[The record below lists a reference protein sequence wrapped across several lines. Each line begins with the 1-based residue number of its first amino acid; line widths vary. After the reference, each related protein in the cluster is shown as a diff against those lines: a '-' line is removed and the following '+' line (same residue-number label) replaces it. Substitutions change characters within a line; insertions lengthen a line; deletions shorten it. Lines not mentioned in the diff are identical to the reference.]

1 MKKAFFYGDS
11 NTFGYDPADYYG
23 GRYPR
28 PQRWSYL
35 LEKALQG
42 EWEVVEDGMPG
53 RVIPAAGV
61 FREYLGKRLMA
72 DMPMD
77 LFGVMLGTND
87 LLGTKKP
94 SAAKTAREMDGFI
107 TFLLELGIE
116 KILLIAPPKIE
127 LTDQSFEASYV
138 EGDRSYAQLYRG
150 EGRELTRLYREL
162 AARRGLLFADASSW
176 DLDFAFDAVHLS
188 EKGNETFA
196 AEMAKVMVA
205 ID

>member
-87 LLGTKKP
+87 FLGTKRP

-107 TFLLELGIE
+107 TFLRELGIE

-127 LTDQSFEASYV
+127 LTDRSFEASYV
-138 EGDRSYAQLYRG
+138 EGDRSYAQLYRDEGQGAHAALQRTGGAPGTSVCGRVVVGSGFCLRRRTPVG
-150 EGRELTRLYREL
+150 EG
-162 AARRGLLFADASSW
+162 
-176 DLDFAFDAVHLS
+176 
-188 EKGNETFA
+188 K
-196 AEMAKVMVA
+196 
-205 ID
+205 